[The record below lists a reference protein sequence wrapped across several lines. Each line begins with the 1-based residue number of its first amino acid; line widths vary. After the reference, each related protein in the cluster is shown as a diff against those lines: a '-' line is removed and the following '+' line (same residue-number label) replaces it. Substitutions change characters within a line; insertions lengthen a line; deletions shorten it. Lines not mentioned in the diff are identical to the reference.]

1 MADNT
6 VYNEKMGYM
15 MNTKVNEKV
24 DDKVKSILGN
34 KGMGAEMKKEDE
46 ENIRYSVWDSS
57 VFDLVTA
64 AQDLYCSGEKD
75 LNETLSMLITS
86 FNKLKGKEDEL
97 KKCAC
102 KAYED
107 EE

>member
-1 MADNT
+1 MTDNT

-24 DDKVKSILGN
+24 DDKVKKILGN
-34 KGMGAEMKKEDE
+34 KGMGEEMKGEDE
-46 ENIRYSVWDSS
+46 EQIRYSVWDSS

-64 AQDLYCSGEKD
+64 AQDIYTSGEKD
-75 LNETLSMLITS
+75 LNEVLSMLITS

-97 KKCAC
+97 KKCAS
-102 KAYED
+102 KAYD